1 MLTPVCGAVSSQLF
15 LRLPL
20 PGQTLRQTKT
30 DLKEATAHASLTLRR
45 NPSGGIS
52 GSTIDAGI
60 FWNLL
65 FMAPHNAKVRL
76 QTQLFVRNQKMKLS
90 KVLFAGFLMLALSA
104 PTASVFAGDNWS
116 KLPSTRMKAPNQTT
130 VAPKQTTPSASLRC
144 CTDLT
149 DIFLCKRC
157 IPGLPSLEMQ
167 RAEKL
172 TGKIAGE
179 GIKGGRGNDNLYK
192 TQQGRPSI
200 DSDGN
205 GIFAPPIDPAL
216 IIKIR

>member
-1 MLTPVCGAVSSQLF
+1 
-15 LRLPL
+15 
-20 PGQTLRQTKT
+20 
-30 DLKEATAHASLTLRR
+30 
-45 NPSGGIS
+45 
-52 GSTIDAGI
+52 
-60 FWNLL
+60 
-65 FMAPHNAKVRL
+65 
-76 QTQLFVRNQKMKLS
+76 MKLS
-90 KVLFAGFLMLALSA
+90 KVLFAGFLMLALST

-116 KLPSTRMKAPNQTT
+116 KFPSTGIEAPNQTT

-179 GIKGGRGNDNLYK
+179 GKKGKTGGKGIK
-192 TQQGRPSI
+192 P
-200 DSDGN
+200 
-205 GIFAPPIDPAL
+205 APLTPKEFL
-216 IIKIR
+216 IIK